1 MYQQGTQSRF
11 GQIDVDLLFFFLF
24 LRYAINHSIA
34 QIQTTIKGPISICF
48 LFIIAI

>member
-11 GQIDVDLLFFFLF
+11 GQIDVDLLFFLF
-24 LRYAINHSIA
+24 LRYAINHSIP